1 MLSPGLRQVLE
12 SLPSRIPLAVE
23 VFDRTLNVVA
33 PETGSRSMSLLDTMA
48 ELRPQL
54 LASVS
59 SGRPQT
65 TVQRGRRVTVF
76 PMSVA
81 GDRSCTALL
90 AIGADESDTALIDA
104 WGPLLRAAVE
114 SDLSAVA
121 TTTRQLQQARHL
133 GAVLRFVQHLADA
146 TLEAEVLRSTI
157 QAAAV
162 WFDLDARI
170 YRRTAA
176 GEFVPHMYL
185 PGAPIVSHRTIPAL
199 TIDGIQGTLRI
210 SSVADLEAL
219 GLPGTG
225 AVLIPLGAQKTD
237 LALVLAGALPPDIEL
252 TFGAITRVATHLL
265 QRARARTAADLRKDV
280 LDVLTDP
287 SSAPDRT
294 IDRVLTLLA
303 ERCNAPSGSI
313 AARLRGETI
322 TLAVVG
328 RTAPS
333 LMPVA
338 DGEVHVTLDGGRMAM
353 TFSAGGDLSLSIELG
368 AAVNGEFDETT
379 RYAFERAGEVVQ
391 AWISGLTASAE
402 GRRALLGLEPAEALS
417 TGFLARIEQEIA
429 RAKRFNLH
437 LALVLVRG
445 GNPLDDPAR
454 VEDILRS
461 VRAEVR
467 ESDVLGVM
475 NAVEIAALLIQTD
488 EPGVAAVVRR
498 LHKRLKNDDTSPV
511 GLPSVGHAVFSSH
524 CATAA
529 ALLTQARAAES
540 RTAAAVGSGRTE
552 GK

>member
-23 VFDRTLNVVA
+23 VLDRTLNVIA
-33 PETGSRSMSLLDTMA
+33 PESGARSMSLLDTTGEFRA
-48 ELRPQL
+48 QL
-54 LASVS
+54 LAAVT

-65 TVQRGRRVTVF
+65 TVQRGRRITVF
-76 PMSVA
+76 PMAVA
-81 GDRSCTALL
+81 GDRTCTALL
-90 AIGADESDTALIDA
+90 AIGADESDTALIEA

-146 TLEAEVLRSTI
+146 RLEAEVLRATI

-170 YRRTAA
+170 YRRTGQ

-185 PGAPIVSHRTIPAL
+185 PGAPIVPHRGIPAAI
-199 TIDGIQGTLRI
+199 IDDIGDVLRI

-219 GLPGTG
+219 GLPGAG
-225 AVLIPLGAQKTD
+225 AVLIPLGARRTD
-237 LALVLAGALPPDIEL
+237 LALVLAGALPPDVEL

-265 QRARARTAADLRKDV
+265 QRARTRTGSELRKAVLGVLADPSLAPARTVEGV
-280 LDVLTDP
+280 LALLV
-287 SSAPDRT
+287 DRCH
-294 IDRVLTLLA
+294 A
-303 ERCNAPSGSI
+303 SGGTVS
-313 AARLRGETI
+313 ARLRGETKP
-322 TLAVVG
+322 LATVG
-328 RTAPS
+328 RAAPS

-338 DGEVHVTLDGGRMAM
+338 DGEAHVTIDGDRMAI
-353 TFSAGGDLSLSIELG
+353 TLAAGNDLSISVELG
-368 AAVNGEFDETT
+368 APPDGEFDQTT
-379 RYAFERAGEVVQ
+379 RYAFERAGEVLQ
-391 AWISGLTASAE
+391 AWISGLAASAE
-402 GRRALLGLEPAEALS
+402 GRRALLGIEAPEAPS
-417 TGFLARIEQEIA
+417 GGFMTRIEQEIA
-429 RAKRFNLH
+429 RAKRFNLD

-454 VEDILRS
+454 VEDIFRS

-488 EPGVAAVVRR
+488 EHGVDAVVRR
-498 LHKRLKNDDTSPV
+498 LHERLGTDDTSPV
-511 GLPSVGHAVFSSH
+511 GIPSVGHAVFSPG
-524 CATAA
+524 CATAN
-529 ALLTQARAAES
+529 ALLKQARAAEA
-540 RTAAAVGSGRTE
+540 RAAAAVGSG
-552 GK
+552 KD